1 MKQEKMIENKHSV
14 LILPHLR
21 LIHLLYILHS
31 PSLCSDTPKYS
42 NISFLVI
49 MRCKFFKVKIE
60 NHFLMEF
67 LYTSSSTYMIQT
79 FGIPLHP
86 SPHAPSLVLWRPWPF
101 TNKLPTCEL
110 QRRTL
115 TVHYKDTRR
124 RNSRHETFPLLS
136 YIVRLIACGTAYCFV
151 YSVHLFF
158 RVYSCLF
165 ACFR

>member
-1 MKQEKMIENKHSV
+1 MIKNKHSV

-21 LIHLLYILHS
+21 KIHLLYILHS

-42 NISFLVI
+42 IVSFLVI

-67 LYTSSSTYMIQT
+67 LCTSNNTYRIQT
-79 FGIPLHP
+79 FGIPFTLSPHP
-86 SPHAPSLVLWRPWPF
+86 LPHAPSLVLWRRPF
-101 TNKLPTCEL
+101 TNKLPICEL
-110 QRRTL
+110 QRKTL

-124 RNSRHETFPLLS
+124 RNSRHETFPLWS
-136 YIVRLIACGTAYCFV
+136 YIVRLIACGTIYCFV

>member
-1 MKQEKMIENKHSV
+1 MIENKHSV

-67 LYTSSSTYMIQT
+67 LYTSNNTYMIQT
-79 FGIPLHP
+79 FGIP
-86 SPHAPSLVLWRPWPF
+86 F
-101 TNKLPTCEL
+101 TLSLPTPFP
-110 QRRTL
+110 T
-115 TVHYKDTRR
+115 
-124 RNSRHETFPLLS
+124 PLLWCCGGPTIHEQAPHLWAPAKNS
-136 YIVRLIACGTAYCFV
+136 YRPLQGYKEKKFKTRNFPIIVVYCSFDCLR
-151 YSVHLFF
+151 HCILF
-158 RVYSCLF
+158 CLF
-165 ACFR
+165 CSSVF

>member
-1 MKQEKMIENKHSV
+1 MIKNKHSV

-21 LIHLLYILHS
+21 KIHLLYILHS

-42 NISFLVI
+42 IISFLVI

-67 LYTSSSTYMIQT
+67 LCTSNNTYRIQT
-79 FGIPLHP
+79 FGIPSP
-86 SPHAPSLVLWRPWPF
+86 SPPTPFPTLLLWCCGGPAIHEQAPHLWAPAK
-101 TNKLPTCEL
+101 NSYLY
-110 QRRTL
+110 
-115 TVHYKDTRR
+115 YKDTRR
-124 RNSRHETFPLLS
+124 RNSRHETFPLWS

>member
-1 MKQEKMIENKHSV
+1 MIKNKHSV

-21 LIHLLYILHS
+21 KIHLLYILHS

-42 NISFLVI
+42 IISFLVI

-67 LYTSSSTYMIQT
+67 LWTSNNTYMIQT
-79 FGIPLHP
+79 FGI
-86 SPHAPSLVLWRPWPF
+86 SLPPRPFFGAVEARPF
-101 TNKLPTCEL
+101 TNKLPICEL
-110 QRRTL
+110 QRKTL

-124 RNSRHETFPLLS
+124 RNSRHETFPLWS